1 MKTKEQIEQLRIV
14 ADYYDEAMNA
24 IAIVERLLHERGM
37 DMKVIYELDENVMEG
52 WADAHVELQD
62 ALDECEPHILTVD
75 DAICVWYRS
84 HEEDIM
90 IAAERHTRD
99 EFVGMIADNIHEYME
114 PNDLISPKV
123 LDEAVKRIIHFC
135 DECLIGQFKT
145 N

>member
-1 MKTKEQIEQLRIV
+1 MYTREQINEFRKV
-14 ADYYDEAMNA
+14 AEMYDEQTNA
-24 IAIVERLLHERGM
+24 IAIVEQLLTERGM
-37 DMKVIYELDENVMEG
+37 DKSVVLELDEEITRK
-52 WADAHVELQD
+52 WADAHADLMDAQD
-62 ALDECEPHILTVD
+62 EREPHILTVD

-123 LDEAVKRIIHFC
+123 LNEAVKRIIHFC

-145 N
+145 K